1 MSSSCSSTP
10 ASVCGEFMEEFEP
23 QYTLPSL
30 TELCAASRANSW
42 DVNDL
47 PATTRSATA
56 PPRPTVPA
64 PASYVSRG
72 ACGLMF
78 WD

>member
-1 MSSSCSSTP
+1 MSSTCSSTP
-10 ASVCGEFMEEFEP
+10 ASVCGEFLEEFEP

-30 TELCAASRANSW
+30 AAMCAASRANSREV
-42 DVNDL
+42 DDL

-56 PPRPTVPA
+56 PPRSTTTV

>member
-1 MSSSCSSTP
+1 MSSSTSSTP
-10 ASVCGEFMEEFEP
+10 ASVCGEFLEEFEP
-23 QYTLPSL
+23 QYILPSL
-30 TELCAASRANSW
+30 AELCAASRANSR
-42 DVNDL
+42 DMDEL

-56 PPRPTVPA
+56 PPRPTVA
-64 PASYVSRG
+64 VPASYVSRG